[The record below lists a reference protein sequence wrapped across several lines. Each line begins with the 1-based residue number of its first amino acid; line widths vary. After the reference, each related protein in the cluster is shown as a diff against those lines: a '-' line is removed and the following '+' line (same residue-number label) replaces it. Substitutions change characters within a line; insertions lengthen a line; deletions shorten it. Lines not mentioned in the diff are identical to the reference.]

1 MKLFKHV
8 ILIIYF
14 GFLIF
19 PLTACMLPFSN
30 QPASTELS
38 SENIVVQV
46 DGAKTSL
53 LLLRCTSH
61 EYKWNVYRKP
71 VSSRSLPIQIQYIE
85 LKELD
90 TENYFGRIG
99 ICFSPDD
106 GDYYLYL
113 NCTGKTSES
122 APSVSDSAHSNF
134 YPHVIE
140 NGVTV
145 QYIYFAYLPELPA
158 NYTVYIDQD
167 AIKVV
172 Q

>member
-1 MKLFKHV
+1 MKLLKRTVLAVYLCLLLFS
-8 ILIIYF
+8 
-14 GFLIF
+14 
-19 PLTACMLPFSN
+19 LTACMLPFSN
-30 QPASTELS
+30 QSANTELS

-53 LLLRCTSH
+53 LLLHCTSH

-90 TENYFGRIG
+90 TESYFGRID

-113 NCTGKTSES
+113 NCSGKTSES
-122 APSVSDSAHSNF
+122 APSVSDSAHSTF
-134 YPHVIE
+134 YPYVIE

-145 QYIYFAYLPELPA
+145 MYIYFAYLPELPA
-158 NYTVYIDQD
+158 SYTVNIGQD
-167 AIKVV
+167 AIVLR
-172 Q
+172 

>member
-1 MKLFKHV
+1 MKLFKC
-8 ILIIYF
+8 IIPF
-14 GFLIF
+14 FHLCFSVFL
-19 PLTACMLPFSN
+19 LTACMLPFSN

-113 NCTGKTSES
+113 NCSGKTSES
-122 APSVSDSAHSNF
+122 APSVSDSTHSTF

-158 NYTVYIDQD
+158 NYTVYINQET
-167 AIKVV
+167 IVLN
-172 Q
+172 

>member
-1 MKLFKHV
+1 MKLLKRTVLAVYLYLLLFS
-8 ILIIYF
+8 
-14 GFLIF
+14 
-19 PLTACMLPFSN
+19 LTACTFSN
-30 QPASTELS
+30 RMPGTGFLPADA
-38 SENIVVQV
+38 VVQV

-90 TENYFGRIG
+90 TENYFGRIE

-122 APSVSDSAHSNF
+122 APSVSDSAHSTF
-134 YPHVIE
+134 YPYVIE

-145 QYIYFAYLPELPA
+145 MYIYFAYLSELPA
-158 NYTVYIDQD
+158 SYTVYIGQD
-167 AIKVV
+167 AIVLR
-172 Q
+172 